1 VKNLTDKSKT
11 RVLVL
16 DTSAFVAGFD
26 PFSVKETQYTIPKVN
41 DELLENSMLSFR
53 FRTAAENGKLKVQTP
68 NSQYIDK
75 VKAAAV
81 QVGDKFFL
89 SETDL
94 HVLAMALQLKN
105 EGLSPLIITD
115 DYSIQNVA
123 NQLSLE
129 FASLATFGIT
139 RRLHWIRYCPACHR
153 TYPADYKSKVCEVCG
168 TMLKRKPTRKTH
180 ISKI

>member
-1 VKNLTDKSKT
+1 VKNPTNKPET

-26 PFSVKETQYTIPKVN
+26 PFSVKEPQYTIPEVN
-41 DELLENSMLSFR
+41 DELLGNSMLSFR
-53 FRTAAENGKLKVQTP
+53 FRTATENGKIKVQTP
-68 NSQYIDK
+68 NSQYIDR
-75 VKAAAV
+75 VKTAST

-89 SETDL
+89 SKTDTR
-94 HVLAMALQLKN
+94 VLALALQLKN
-105 EGLSPLIITD
+105 EGACPLIVTD

-139 RRLHWIRYCPACHR
+139 RRLHWIRYCPGCHR

-168 TMLKRKPTRKTH
+168 TMLKRKPARKNH
-180 ISKI
+180 ISKA